1 MPNTNKK
8 TPMPQ
13 CDKNAVSSS
22 AYLAFMRI
30 DYEGIYESS
39 MKLFKNKK
47 DAEKHLDELKQLHGT
62 WSNTYEVVEMHC
74 Y

>member
-1 MPNTNKK
+1 MDKDK
-8 TPMPQ
+8 TIPTLS
-13 CDKNAVSSS
+13 KTAVSGS

-39 MKLFKNKK
+39 MNLFNNKK
-47 DAEKHLDELKQLHGT
+47 DAEKHLDELKELHGT

-74 Y
+74 H

>member
-1 MPNTNKK
+1 MKK
-8 TPMPQ
+8 ETQIPQ
-13 CDKNAVSSS
+13 LLEDSVSGI

-39 MKLFKNKK
+39 MNLFNNKK
-47 DAEKHLDELKQLHGT
+47 DAEKHLDELKELHGT

-74 Y
+74 Q